1 MEKIEEKGL
10 QQMEALL
17 HHSTRGVHI
26 LFDNQTI
33 ARVLRTPPDSVN
45 PLDVER
51 LKQVQELLTKLIS
64 KKSYTDKIAF
74 LDELEPKSLEILVRT
89 YFSIVENTIR
99 ANTNQYH

>member
-17 HHSTRGVHI
+17 QHSTRGVHI

-33 ARVLRTPPDSVN
+33 AKVLRDPSDKVN

-51 LKQVQELLTKLIS
+51 LKQVQDLLSQLIS
-64 KKSYTDKIAF
+64 KKTYNEKVAF
-74 LDELEPKSLEILVRT
+74 LEELEPKSFEILVRT
-89 YFSIVENTIR
+89 YFNIVENTVR
-99 ANTNQYH
+99 ANTPQYH